1 MEQTIEKA
9 YISVNDVMQ
18 LIPVSRA
25 QIYVMVKQNKIKH
38 YRFGR
43 KILFKR
49 EEVIDQIQ
57 NNTTNEN
64 TANENQSQAD

>member
-43 KILFKR
+43 KILFKKD
-49 EEVIDQIQ
+49 EVINQINQ
-57 NNTTNEN
+57 NTNEN